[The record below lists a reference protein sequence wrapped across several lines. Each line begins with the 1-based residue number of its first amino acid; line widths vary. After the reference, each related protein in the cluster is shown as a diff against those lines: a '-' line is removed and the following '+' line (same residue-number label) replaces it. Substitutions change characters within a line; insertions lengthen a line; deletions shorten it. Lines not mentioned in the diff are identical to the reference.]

1 MGTEASLADTAIQYW
16 PVVAITLVS
25 IVGAVLVLSLA
36 RAIINRRHLQTRER
50 TWLEI
55 TPPSSI
61 AKTPEATEQLFSVI
75 HGTRAARPL
84 KDKFIGRSPTYSFE
98 IVSTRK
104 EGIRYLLQL
113 EKSKSKSIQK
123 AITSYIPDSKV
134 KEISRDDTTADKVI
148 EFKENGHYVLP

>member
-1 MGTEASLADTAIQYW
+1 
-16 PVVAITLVS
+16 
-25 IVGAVLVLSLA
+25 VLVLSLI
-36 RAIINRRHLQTRER
+36 RAIVNRRYLRAREMA
-50 TWLEI
+50 WLEI

-84 KDKFIGRSPTYSFE
+84 KDKLIGRSPTYSFE

-123 AITSYIPDSKV
+123 AITSYIPYSKGV
-134 KEISRDDTTADKVI
+134 RCTFP
-148 EFKENGHYVLP
+148 EFKCTKPCMWGAKNALDRIY